1 MSVKA
6 TERRNT
12 LDGLSAKQQA
22 ALQEEV
28 SLVDKVRQ
36 LETDKAALEER
47 VTQLA
52 EEEAAYGGAKLEES
66 KREVSLLRQALE
78 EHEAAANQV
87 GCNAK
92 EGLHVSYL
100 LVCTGTHQF
109 TISHSCKYR

>member
-22 ALQEEV
+22 ALQEEA

-52 EEEAAYGGAKLEES
+52 GEETSRGGVSAELEES
-66 KREVSLLRQALE
+66 KREVSRLQQAVE
-78 EHEAAANQV
+78 EHEAAAKQV
-87 GCNAK
+87 NLTC
-92 EGLHVSYL
+92 LTDIIFYSML
-100 LVCTGTHQF
+100 
-109 TISHSCKYR
+109 R